1 MNIVKEF
8 CKRGL
13 MFGGFGPIV
22 FGIVCLFI
30 NEPLDGLDIFL
41 GIISTY
47 LIAFIHAGTSVYKD
61 IENWS
66 IVKASGVQLLT
77 IYVAYTVLYLVNS
90 WIPFKWSVLA
100 IYTGLFVV
108 AYIIIWLIVAS
119 IVKATTKN
127 MNNRLK

>member
-1 MNIVKEF
+1 MKIVKEF

-22 FGIVCLFI
+22 LGIVCLFI
-30 NEPLDGLDIFL
+30 DDFSGTDLFW
-41 GIISTY
+41 GIVSTY
-47 LIAFIHAGTSVYKD
+47 ALAFIQAGTSVFKD
-61 IENWS
+61 IDNWS

-77 IYVAYTVLYLVNS
+77 IYVTYTVLYLLNS

-100 IYTGLFVV
+100 IFTVLFVV

-119 IVKATTKN
+119 VVKATTKN
-127 MNNRLK
+127 MNKRLK